1 MKEQKKFDAGRIDVR
16 LWTVVAILAAFV
28 QSVESQSFS
37 EGKNLFQLREATCGL
52 TDSSRTNITALE
64 PRHIEQA
71 APGRQA
77 EALSPVFLP
86 RWSAEE
92 LPFFCRIEHG
102 VAKKS
107 VVPFKFRL
115 GSVEYVDWLEGK
127 GEYSSFRH

>member
-1 MKEQKKFDAGRIDVR
+1 MKEQKKFDAGLWDIGC
-16 LWTVVAILAAFV
+16 WTVAAILLVFV
-28 QSVESQSFS
+28 QTAEGQSFS

-52 TDSSRTNITALE
+52 TIPSRVEIASLQTPLIGQTTSSRQT
-64 PRHIEQA
+64 
-71 APGRQA
+71 

-92 LPFFCRIEHG
+92 LPFFCRIEHR

-127 GEYSSFRH
+127 GDWELLRR

>member
-16 LWTVVAILAAFV
+16 LWTVVAILTAFV

-37 EGKNLFQLREATCGL
+37 EGKTLFQLRESTCGL
-52 TDSSRTNITALE
+52 PIPSRVNV
-64 PRHIEQA
+64 PRLIEQLT
-71 APGRQA
+71 PNRPA

-127 GEYSSFRH
+127 GEYSSFRQ

>member
-16 LWTVVAILAAFV
+16 LWTVVAILTAFV

-37 EGKNLFQLREATCGL
+37 EGKNLFQLRESTCSL
-52 TDSSRTNITALE
+52 PIPSRVNV
-64 PRHIEQA
+64 PRLIEQLT
-71 APGRQA
+71 PNRQA

-127 GEYSSFRH
+127 GEYSSFRQ